1 MPPANVTPKRMPFE
15 KYQPFVPIVLT
26 DRTWPN
32 VVIDRAPRWC
42 SVDLRDGNQALIDP
56 MDPTRK
62 LRMFHELVKM
72 GFKEIEV
79 GFPSASQPDYDFV
92 RELIEQDLIPD
103 DVHIQVLVQCRQ
115 ELIER
120 TYECL
125 VGAPRAIVHFYN
137 STNPLQRDVVFNLD
151 QEGITAIA
159 VNGAKLCKK
168 LEETIPGTAVRYEYS
183 PESFTLTEP
192 EYAIEVCE
200 AVMDVIEPTPDDP
213 IILNLPATVECYSP
227 NVYGDVIEWFCRTI
241 KQRESVVVSL
251 HPHNDRGCAV
261 AAAEFGVM
269 AGADRVEGTL
279 FGNGERTGNVDV
291 VNLAMN
297 LFANGVDPELDISD
311 IDALR
316 RTAEYCNRLPVPE
329 RLPYVG
335 DLVYTAFS
343 GSHQDAIKKG
353 LDHLP
358 KDYEQWGVPYLPI
371 DPHHVGRSYE
381 AVIRVNSQSGKGG
394 VAYVMKEEHGFDL
407 PRRLQ
412 IEFSK
417 AIQHVTED
425 SGTEISPGVMW
436 DTFQDEYLPEVP
448 DYRLRTHEL
457 HTKDGRTKV
466 TAQLDVH
473 GIPVTVIG
481 EGDGPVEA
489 FVQAIRA
496 HFGEDFDVVD
506 YAEHAIGRGSTA
518 QAVAYVETTSDDHD
532 LKWGIGQDPNI
543 TTASLRAVLSAFERH
558 HH

>member
-1 MPPANVTPKRMPFE
+1 MPPANVTPKQMPFQ
-15 KYQPFVPIVLT
+15 KYQAYVPIVLR

-32 VVIDRAPRWC
+32 VVIEKAPLWC

-56 MDPTRK
+56 MDPARK
-62 LRMFHELVKM
+62 LKMFTELVAM

-79 GFPSASQPDYDFV
+79 GFPAASQPDFDFV
-92 RELIEQDLIPD
+92 RQLIDEDLIPD

-115 ELIER
+115 ELLER
-120 TYECL
+120 TYEAIA
-125 VGAPRAIVHFYN
+125 GAPRAIVHFYN
-137 STNPLQRDVVFNLD
+137 STNPLQRDVVFGLD
-151 QEGITAIA
+151 KEGIMSIA
-159 VNGAKLCKK
+159 VNGAKICRK
-168 LEETIPGTAVRYEYS
+168 LEETIPETAVRYEYS

-200 AVMDVIEPTPDDP
+200 AVMDVIEPTPERP

-241 KQRESVVVSL
+241 KQRSSVVVSL

-311 IDALR
+311 IDKLR

-353 LDHLP
+353 FDALP
-358 KDYEQWGVPYLPI
+358 SDYERWGVPYLPI

-425 SGTEISPGVMW
+425 SGTEITPGVMW
-436 DTFQDEYLPEVP
+436 DTFVEEYLPEAP
-448 DYRLRTHEL
+448 RYSLRTHEL
-457 HTKDGRTKV
+457 HTKEARTKI
-466 TAQLDVH
+466 TAQVDADGAPITLV
-473 GIPVTVIG
+473 G

-489 FVQAIRA
+489 FVAAIVA
-496 HFGEDFDVVD
+496 HFGSAFDVVD
-506 YAEHAIGRGSTA
+506 YTEHAIGRGSNA
-518 QAVAYVETTSDDHD
+518 QAVAYVETIADDD
-532 LKWGIGQDPNI
+532 AVRWGIGKDPNI

-558 HH
+558 N